1 MSEKIYLKNDPLLD
15 YIIFNTESGVV
26 LSNLKKFEIH
36 PDDENKFFLNLLRSM
51 KRGDRAILNRFCAE
65 PFNEDVTQFE
75 ILRLDKFYG
84 NSYIFLEKDM
94 VSDKSYTAG
103 FLGKEMT
110 DFIPLMS
117 PDTLLYQTTSGR
129 SIYEILLSLS
139 KSRSPRGR
147 TFVTPEMLSL
157 YKKAPLLFDEL
168 LSESHNAKNCELIR
182 YINTVIRHIT
192 ENEMFGGVKI
202 ELDEGGASAGNDIF
216 PIYPAALVYMLTSML
231 HMLAYISEEHKI
243 RIRLCFRDDG
253 AVMDM
258 SCLCDP
264 HLNLASE
271 SSSFSDIGRKYPDL
285 KFTAAIVKTL
295 GEGLGFM
302 PTLSYSSGEVIVSMN
317 VTKARARKIRFKY
330 SDPYSSIPALISES
344 VRFAG

>member
-1 MSEKIYLKNDPLLD
+1 MSEQIYLKNDPLLD

-26 LSNLKKFEIH
+26 LSNLKTQ
-36 PDDENKFFLNLLRSM
+36 PDDGNRFFLSLLRSM
-51 KRGDRAILNRFCAE
+51 KRGDRAVLNRFCAE
-65 PFNEDVTQFE
+65 TYSEDVTQFE
-75 ILRLDKFYG
+75 ILRLAKFCG

-94 VSDKSYTAG
+94 VSDNSYTAG

-117 PDTLLYQTTSGR
+117 PDTRLYQTATGR

-139 KSRSPRGR
+139 KSKSPRTG

-168 LSESHNAKNCELIR
+168 LSESHNARNCELIR
-182 YINTVIRHIT
+182 YINTVVKNIT

-202 ELDEGGASAGNDIF
+202 ELDEGIPSGVNDIF
-216 PIYPAALVYMLTSML
+216 PIYPAALVYMLTSTL
-231 HMLAYISEEHKI
+231 HMLAYISAQHRI

-253 AVMDM
+253 AVMDL

-264 HLNLASE
+264 QLDLASD

-285 KFTAAIVKTL
+285 KFTAAVVQAL

-302 PTLSYSSGEVIVSMN
+302 PTLSYSSGEVSVSMN
-317 VTKARARKIRFKY
+317 VTKARAKKVRFKY